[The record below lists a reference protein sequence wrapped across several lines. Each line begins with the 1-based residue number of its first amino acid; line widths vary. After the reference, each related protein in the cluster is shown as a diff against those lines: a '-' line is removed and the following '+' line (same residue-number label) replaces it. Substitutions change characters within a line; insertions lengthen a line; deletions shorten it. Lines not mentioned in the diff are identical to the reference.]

1 MIKTFVELRTWLF
14 AHQRRLRAGDKLPS
28 ITEIAD
34 RAGCHRDTIYSLLEG
49 NRIEGHIQHALSIVI
64 DRIEQET
71 KDVRKT
77 HLMNIQISS
86 AGPVLGFGMA
96 AKPLFVSRR

>member
-1 MIKTFVELRTWLF
+1 MIKTFVELRTWLL
-14 AHQRRLRAGDKLPS
+14 AHQRRLRVGDKLPS

-49 NRIEGHIQHALSIVI
+49 KRIEGHIQHALSIVI

-77 HLMNIQISS
+77 RLMNIQIS
-86 AGPVLGFGMA
+86 ATGPVLGFGIA
-96 AKPLFVSRR
+96 ARPLFVARR

>member
-1 MIKTFVELRTWLF
+1 MVKNFIELRTWLLL
-14 AHQRRLRAGDKLPS
+14 HQRKLRAGDKLPS

-34 RAGCHRDTIYSLLEG
+34 RAGCHRDTIYSLLQG
-49 NRIEGHIQHALSIVI
+49 NRVEGHIQHALSIVI

-77 HLMNIQISS
+77 RLMNIQISS
-86 AGPVLGFGMA
+86 AGPVLGFGVA